1 MNNII
6 LKSYTDL
13 LEYDEDL
20 AKELLENVGEGDWQQ
35 ERIYYYEDEEE
46 FAEYELTEGW
56 YASLGIGLDKDYN
69 GAPNLMN
76 YIDLIALG
84 GALVAT
90 WDKSCNF
97 KSEQGEILTT
107 SCGW

>member
-1 MNNII
+1 MNNI
-6 LKSYTDL
+6 LENYTDL

-56 YASLGIGLDKDYN
+56 YANMGFDLDYN
-69 GAPNLMN
+69 GAPNPLD
-76 YIDLIALG
+76 YIDLSGLGNALIRN
-84 GALVAT
+84 
-90 WDKSCNF
+90 WDESCTF
-97 KSEQGEILTT
+97 RAGT
-107 SCGW
+107 G